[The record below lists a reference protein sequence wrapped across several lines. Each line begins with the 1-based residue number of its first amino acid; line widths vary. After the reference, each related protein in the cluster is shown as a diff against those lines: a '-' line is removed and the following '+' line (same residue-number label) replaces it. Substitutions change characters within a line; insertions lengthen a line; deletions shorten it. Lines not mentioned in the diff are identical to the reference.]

1 MSSNVHS
8 SFQDNK
14 IKDEIGL
21 VSEVLNFTSADPR
34 TLRTSKNAAV
44 VAEVSQLSV
53 DECSSTANFSYEK
66 RKNRKR
72 KKRASLDQAHLI
84 LPHLTNATRRGL

>member
-14 IKDEIGL
+14 IKYEIGL

-34 TLRTSKNAAV
+34 TLWTSKNAAE
-44 VAEVSQLSV
+44 VAEVSHFSV
-53 DECSSTANFSYEK
+53 DECSSSANSSYG
-66 RKNRKR
+66 KR
-72 KKRASLDQAHLI
+72 KKSEISMSLA
-84 LPHLTNATRRGL
+84 